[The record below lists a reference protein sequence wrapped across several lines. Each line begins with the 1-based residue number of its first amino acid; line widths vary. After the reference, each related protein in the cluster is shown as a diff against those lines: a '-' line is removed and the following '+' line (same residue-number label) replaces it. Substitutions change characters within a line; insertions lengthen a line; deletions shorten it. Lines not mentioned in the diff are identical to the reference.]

1 MDDDNNRIIRIYNEK
16 RNDDDI
22 FIDVYELILAK
33 LDIKSL
39 VKDT

>member
-1 MDDDNNRIIRIYNEK
+1 MDDNNNRIIRIYNEK

-33 LDIKSL
+33 LDSKSL

>member
-1 MDDDNNRIIRIYNEK
+1 MDDSNNRIIRIYNEK
-16 RNDDDI
+16 RNNDDI
-22 FIDVYELILAK
+22 FIDVYELILTK